1 MADSRNKGASFER
14 DLVKRLN
21 TFFAEN
27 GFDFEC
33 KRNLDQYQSAGQC
46 DIEIPKPKA
55 TKRAGGTPPRGGTKC
70 AHPAVKGPQC

>member
-21 TFFAEN
+21 TFFTEN

-33 KRNLDQYQSAGQC
+33 KRNLDQYQSAGTEMLPSRAQNPA
-46 DIEIPKPKA
+46 IES
-55 TKRAGGTPPRGGTKC
+55 
-70 AHPAVKGPQC
+70 H